1 MIKVS
6 IIVPVYNVLEYL
18 PECIE
23 SLLSQSYKNY
33 EIILVNDGSNDGS
46 GNLCD
51 EYTQN
56 YENIFVLHKENGGI
70 SSARNAG
77 LDLATGDYIAFV
89 DSDGFVSSDYLK
101 VMVDLIEKYDCDL
114 VCCDYNRGKVVDW
127 SQKEEVIEV
136 RENKE
141 ILKKMYINDGQ
152 ITVVWNKLYSKSFFT
167 DNNLRFKEGINY
179 EDMQLMPRILHNAEK
194 MVITNRNL
202 YFYRQREGAIT
213 KTKGF
218 TKKRLDLI
226 YVVEDRIK
234 FLDLL
239 NEKNLYYREI
249 EGYMRKLIRYRE
261 KMDKYNYYVLE
272 DRLMLEK
279 KLLYVTKKYLL
290 YTQLGVKIKLKA
302 LRALIKFK
310 INKCKKSSI
319 YE

>member
-89 DSDGFVSSDYLK
+89 DSDDFVSSDYLK

-141 ILKKMYINDGQ
+141 ILKKCILMMVRLQ
-152 ITVVWNKLYSKSFFT
+152 LY
-167 DNNLRFKEGINY
+167 GINY
-179 EDMQLMPRILHNAEK
+179 I
-194 MVITNRNL
+194 
-202 YFYRQREGAIT
+202 
-213 KTKGF
+213 
-218 TKKRLDLI
+218 
-226 YVVEDRIK
+226 
-234 FLDLL
+234 
-239 NEKNLYYREI
+239 
-249 EGYMRKLIRYRE
+249 
-261 KMDKYNYYVLE
+261 
-272 DRLMLEK
+272 
-279 KLLYVTKKYLL
+279 
-290 YTQLGVKIKLKA
+290 VKVFSQI
-302 LRALIKFK
+302 I
-310 INKCKKSSI
+310 I
-319 YE
+319 